1 MPFIYLSLLTK
12 LTQNKGYFNYG
23 GGLENKWRFIVIEKD
38 LLYFINKDSLKI
50 QDSEFV
56 GFYTKW
62 LIMLSEKLLLQSMF
76 IKY

>member
-1 MPFIYLSLLTK
+1 MYRFKIENQDDNTK
-12 LTQNKGYFNYG
+12 IHLNYE
-23 GGLENKWRFIVIEKD
+23 LENKWRFIVIEKD